1 MNSITLGTW
10 NLSTEEIG
18 YYVGKSD
25 ARTDGSSFKVYIPKI
40 LPMIKR
46 GTAQIHT
53 EPLSVSGIIN
63 DIGCKLETN
72 SSVKTRNY
80 LEVTASDNINFKRP
94 VFKNGAKVKI
104 AFVSGNIDNGKLMN
118 TIDSSTF
125 DKKVTSI

>member
-10 NLSTEEIG
+10 SLSTEEIG

-25 ARTDGSSFKVYIPKI
+25 TRTDSSSFKVYIPKI

-46 GTAQIHT
+46 GTAQVHT
-53 EPLSVSGIIN
+53 EPRSTSGIIN
-63 DIGCKLETN
+63 DRGCKLDPN

-80 LEVTASDNINFKRP
+80 MEVVASDNVNFKRP
-94 VFKNGAKVKI
+94 VFKNGAKVKVS
-104 AFVSGNIDNGKLMN
+104 FVSGNVDSGKLMN

-125 DKKVTSI
+125 DKKVTTV